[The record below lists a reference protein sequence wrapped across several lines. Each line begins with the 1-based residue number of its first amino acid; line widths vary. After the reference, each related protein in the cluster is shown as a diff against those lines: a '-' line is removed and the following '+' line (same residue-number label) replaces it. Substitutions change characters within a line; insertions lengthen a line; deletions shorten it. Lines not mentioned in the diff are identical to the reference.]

1 LIVLR
6 NGYFVAVE
14 PIKKRK
20 YLESSSFSLD
30 SLEGIVSEVKV
41 ACPVSGERLDERA
54 VRLVAGMVVLLLAAH
69 VFAGFVFV
77 PALLTADFKLR
88 GWLSRK
94 WSPLAM
100 IARATA
106 KRMGERGKKMID
118 VAPKIFAAR
127 MGIGFSLALLVLQL
141 AGSGE
146 HVAYYIIVGMFAAAA
161 FLEAA
166 FAFCF
171 GCHIYTVINR
181 MRSKPNHLGEGI

>member
-1 LIVLR
+1 LIVLPD
-6 NGYFVAVE
+6 GYFVAVE
-14 PIKKRK
+14 PIKKRR

-30 SLEGIVSEVKV
+30 SLEGIVPEAKV

-69 VFAGFVFV
+69 LFVGLVFV
-77 PALLTADFKLR
+77 PALLAADFILR

-100 IARATA
+100 IARSVA
-106 KRMGERGKKMID
+106 KGMGDRGKKMID

-127 MGIGFSLALLVLQL
+127 MGIGFSLTLLTLQL
-141 AGSGE
+141 AGLAE
-146 HVAYYIIVGMFAAAA
+146 HVAYYIIAGMFAAAA

-171 GCHIYTVINR
+171 GCHIYTLIQKL
-181 MRSKPNHLGEGI
+181 RSKPNHLGEGI